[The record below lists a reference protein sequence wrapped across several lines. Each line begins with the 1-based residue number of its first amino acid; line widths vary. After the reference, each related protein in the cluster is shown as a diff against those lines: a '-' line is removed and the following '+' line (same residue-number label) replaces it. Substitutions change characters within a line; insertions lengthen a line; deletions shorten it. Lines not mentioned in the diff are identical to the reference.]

1 MDGFIGASDLGTLS
15 GLACGGELRAS
26 NAHELTFS
34 SRTTLMKS
42 SFVSEVVEQLVPYV
56 PGEQPKIENLVKLN
70 TNENPYPPSPQVIS
84 AIRDEAQN
92 GLQLYPDPDSTG
104 LRDAIAAH
112 HGLAAGNVFLGN
124 GSDEVLAHAF
134 FTFFQ
139 HGSPLLM
146 PDISYA
152 FYRVYCNLYG
162 IAVET
167 VPLTD
172 EMTLDVSAYDRS
184 AEGPV
189 AGVVIANPNAPT
201 GIGLASKNIEK
212 LLKLHPHRVVLVD
225 EAYVDF
231 GGESVIPLISQ
242 YPNLLVVHTLSKSRS
257 LAGLRIGFAAG
268 QSHLIEA
275 LTRVKNSFNAYPL
288 DRLAIA
294 GGIAAYQDTAY
305 FERNRQAIISSRE
318 GVSLALEDLGFKV
331 LPSLANFVFAHH
343 PRFDAADI
351 AAGLRERG
359 VLVRHFKHGRI
370 EQYLRISIGTPDQC
384 AVLLTAVGEV
394 LLGCDPLP

>member
-1 MDGFIGASDLGTLS
+1 
-15 GLACGGELRAS
+15 LAAGVTFARRRRAYRCVFEYQAIHMNS
-26 NAHELTFS
+26 PFHSPVIEG
-34 SRTTLMKS
+34 
-42 SFVSEVVEQLVPYV
+42 LVPYV
-56 PGEQPKIENLVKLN
+56 PGEQPKIDNLVKLN
-70 TNENPYPPSPQVIS
+70 TNENPYPPSPRVIS
-84 AIRDEAQN
+84 AIRHEAQH

-134 FTFFQ
+134 FAFFQ

-172 EMTLDVSAYDRS
+172 EMILNVSAYVRS
-184 AEGPV
+184 AQDPV

-201 GIGLASKNIEK
+201 GIGLAPKNIEK

-231 GGESVIPLISQ
+231 GGESVIPLISR

-268 QSHLIEA
+268 QSHLIDA
-275 LTRVKNSFNAYPL
+275 LMRVKNSFNAYPL

-294 GGIAAYQDTAY
+294 GGIAAYQDHAY
-305 FERNRQAIISSRE
+305 FERSRHAVISSRE

-331 LPSLANFVFAHH
+331 LPSVANFVFARH

-351 AAGLRERG
+351 AAGLRDRG
-359 VLVRHFKHGRI
+359 VLVRHFKQDRI

-384 AVLLTAVGEV
+384 AKLLGALGEV
-394 LLGCDPLP
+394 LMGYDPLS